1 MAYRVDGKIA
11 CQFSWGAV
19 NYDVKKV
26 IVLDAMHP
34 TSGASDERYAAN
46 KIYYIPAGVTPAS
59 FNDLQQYRI
68 WHRYWESQKTLLA
81 QNQDV
86 CIEFVPSH
94 DIQLTASTPI
104 AIFTD
109 STTSDE
115 DANFAIFHESG
126 LVVAKTTG
134 DTIDPNVS
142 ELYGLSG
149 EKRSLSVTGVTL
161 KAGFKYYIQYTNK
174 TSQKNS
180 TFQPAYFQGETGN
193 YKVFVHDSV
202 QNKNVANIN
211 SAVSYIGSLN
221 DVNALAEAS
230 EGSLFL
236 WTAASADNLQNN
248 YIYIRSSTATSNYEG
263 VLGTTNQELSI
274 DDKDT
279 ILDMDSGHYFIWIG
293 NGYSE
298 GSVIKMH
305 SRYVMQRA
313 SALDP
318 SLYAGKKDS
327 LGALLE
333 EVDLYEYAIY
343 TGPNIYGTDINIL
356 NGRVYR
362 KKKAVSVDDSITLS
376 GSSPS
381 YDCACLVDA
390 SYATPDNKHIAINGS
405 LYYEDRTG
413 YVYQLKSQYI
423 ADVNK
428 SGDTV
433 QGYDATT
440 ITSAIADHLYY
451 VSSGGQCPLI
461 SNWLNAGLY
470 LWNGSSFTE
479 LNQSNYK
486 SYFNIDDVASAIEE
500 IAIGDGLTEVGNYSV
515 LYSTS
520 FNADYQ
526 SDGLRTTSLSTDKKF
541 YLSINGQEV

>member
-1 MAYRVDGKIA
+1 MAYKVDGKIA

-86 CIEFVPSH
+86 CIEFVPSE

-109 STTSDE
+109 SSTSDE

-221 DVNALAEAS
+221 DVNTLAEAS

-236 WTAASADNLQNN
+236 WTASSADNLQNN
-248 YIYIRSSTATSNYEG
+248 YLYIRSSTATSNYEG

-279 ILDMDSGHYFIWIG
+279 ILDMDSGHYFIWIA
-293 NGYSE
+293 NG
-298 GSVIKMH
+298 
-305 SRYVMQRA
+305 
-313 SALDP
+313 
-318 SLYAGKKDS
+318 
-327 LGALLE
+327 
-333 EVDLYEYAIY
+333 
-343 TGPNIYGTDINIL
+343 
-356 NGRVYR
+356 
-362 KKKAVSVDDSITLS
+362 
-376 GSSPS
+376 
-381 YDCACLVDA
+381 
-390 SYATPDNKHIAINGS
+390 
-405 LYYEDRTG
+405 
-413 YVYQLKSQYI
+413 
-423 ADVNK
+423 
-428 SGDTV
+428 
-433 QGYDATT
+433 
-440 ITSAIADHLYY
+440 
-451 VSSGGQCPLI
+451 
-461 SNWLNAGLY
+461 
-470 LWNGSSFTE
+470 
-479 LNQSNYK
+479 
-486 SYFNIDDVASAIEE
+486 
-500 IAIGDGLTEVGNYSV
+500 
-515 LYSTS
+515 
-520 FNADYQ
+520 
-526 SDGLRTTSLSTDKKF
+526 
-541 YLSINGQEV
+541 

>member
-94 DIQLTASTPI
+94 DIQLTTSTPI

-109 STTSDE
+109 SSTSDE
-115 DANFAIFHESG
+115 DANFAIIHESG

-174 TSQKNS
+174 TGHKNS
-180 TFQPAYFQGETGN
+180 TFQPAYFKDEVGN
-193 YKVFVHDSV
+193 YLAWVHDSV
-202 QNKNVANIN
+202 QEKSVANIN
-211 SAVSYIGSLN
+211 SLNEYLGVVTSASVWLAANEDDFMISMLSQGGLNNTYAYVRNGVANGAVIIGQDMETLPATEKDKYLKLDSGDSFMYIG
-221 DVNALAEAS
+221 
-230 EGSLFL
+230 
-236 WTAASADNLQNN
+236 NN
-248 YIYIRSSTATSNYEG
+248 YTESGSNVFESQKIYTKNNTLDSTTYKGIKTTAKGILDELDRNDYCLYTGSSTQILSTNTVYKKIESLVIDTDYTTQESGQSDIDVRNIIRLSYNSNGNKYIA
-263 VLGTTNQELSI
+263 V
-274 DDKDT
+274 
-279 ILDMDSGHYFIWIG
+279 
-293 NGYSE
+293 NGY
-298 GSVIKMH
+298 MFW
-305 SRYVMQRA
+305 A
-313 SALDP
+313 
-318 SLYAGKKDS
+318 
-327 LGALLE
+327 
-333 EVDLYEYAIY
+333 
-343 TGPNIYGTDINIL
+343 
-356 NGRVYR
+356 
-362 KKKAVSVDDSITLS
+362 
-376 GSSPS
+376 
-381 YDCACLVDA
+381 
-390 SYATPDNKHIAINGS
+390 
-405 LYYEDRTG
+405 DRTG
-413 YVYQLKSQYI
+413 NVYQLKAGYSWDYNRQGNT
-423 ADVNK
+423 DV
-428 SGDTV
+428 
-433 QGYDATT
+433 GYDATT
-440 ITSAIADHLYY
+440 LVAADMVQNKIYY
-451 VSSGGQCPLI
+451 VSTSGYCPAQ

-470 LWNGSSFTE
+470 CWTGSTFSSISDYNSFV
-479 LNQSNYK
+479 
-486 SYFNIDDVASAIEE
+486 SYCNVTTFADAVQEIKLSGTANLIGQLSDLVKTTFN
-500 IAIGDGLTEVGNYSV
+500 GNYISNSIREQTV
-515 LYSTS
+515 
-520 FNADYQ
+520 Q
-526 SDGLRTTSLSTDKKF
+526 TDKKF